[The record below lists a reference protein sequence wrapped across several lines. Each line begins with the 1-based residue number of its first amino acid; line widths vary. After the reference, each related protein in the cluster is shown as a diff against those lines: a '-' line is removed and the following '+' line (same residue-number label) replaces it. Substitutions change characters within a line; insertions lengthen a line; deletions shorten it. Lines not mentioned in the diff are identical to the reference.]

1 MIARQSALNN
11 KMCNYKTNI
20 LYLSHSAQLYGAEQ
34 SLLQLL
40 KGLDRD
46 RFSPVVALPQ
56 EGPLKQYIADL
67 SIPVEIVPS
76 IRAWLTRRAGI
87 MRLLHHIGLV
97 PFLAWSVWTLAK
109 LIRRYHIELV
119 HTNSLVIIDGALAA
133 RLLGIPHIWHAREM
147 LVRNSPFNFLLGP
160 RAALSLISRL
170 SDRIIATTNVVRR
183 CFDQKTDTSKIVVVY
198 NAVDLSAFDIP
209 QTGNAVRHAFH
220 IPMESLLVGEVAS
233 LFPIKG
239 YEDLVAAAAQIR
251 QAIPQAMFIAVG
263 DMPKARYERKIRDLI
278 DSYDLQKSF
287 ILAGFQS
294 DIASI
299 FSALDLVVLPSR
311 YETFGRVLVEAMAAG
326 KPVIGT
332 NVGGIPEIIEDGVTG
347 LLVPPQSPD
356 KLAEAVITIL
366 QNPSLARQMG
376 EAGRQ
381 RVRERFS
388 VEQHVARIQEIYEE
402 LRSSR
407 KGFRQ
412 RANPHHPNPR

>member
-209 QTGNAVRHAFH
+209 QTGNAVRRAFH

-311 YETFGRVLVEAMAAG
+311 YETFGRVLVEAMALG

-356 KLAEAVITIL
+356 KLAEAIITIL
-366 QNPSLARQMG
+366 QNPSLARQIG

-402 LRSSR
+402 LCSSR
-407 KGFRQ
+407 R
-412 RANPHHPNPR
+412 RVPARS